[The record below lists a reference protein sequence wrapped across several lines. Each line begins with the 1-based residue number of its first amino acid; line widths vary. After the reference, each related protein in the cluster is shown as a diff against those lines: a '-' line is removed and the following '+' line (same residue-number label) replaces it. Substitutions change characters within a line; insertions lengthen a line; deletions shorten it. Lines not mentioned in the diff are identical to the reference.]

1 MFITSKRKNRTS
13 NSSLSD
19 SELNLKSPEEKRI
32 KEPRSSSSSS
42 LDLSTDEIWDALA
55 MAQNLGPKIELILT
69 RLGDI
74 DKKLE
79 QINSSVSNL
88 ERKLDKLENKVQ
100 KMEGDHLKTR
110 WTVDDLENG
119 VKEINEQVNEVKAA
133 GEKAQEVC
141 NEKYKALEDK
151 LLYAE
156 VYSRREN
163 LRFYGINEY
172 GDVEDTLKELEVFL
186 ENRWKVNRGDIE
198 FQRVH
203 RVGKINEDGTPRPIL
218 ARFFRYSDRE
228 FIFSKA

>member
-110 WTVDDLENG
+110 
-119 VKEINEQVNEVKAA
+119 
-133 GEKAQEVC
+133 
-141 NEKYKALEDK
+141 
-151 LLYAE
+151 
-156 VYSRREN
+156 
-163 LRFYGINEY
+163 
-172 GDVEDTLKELEVFL
+172 
-186 ENRWKVNRGDIE
+186 
-198 FQRVH
+198 
-203 RVGKINEDGTPRPIL
+203 
-218 ARFFRYSDRE
+218 
-228 FIFSKA
+228 